1 MRRHRYGPPPVLDP
15 DFDDLTTGSVPDA
28 KAPQVQ
34 PAMRHTDAFF
44 SYVFQQR
51 GPIAMGKSNG
61 GPFKTERVPLSP
73 AEQASR
79 IRRLARQIQH
89 GVMKKDLI
97 SQGFKATEIE
107 MAEAMIGRK

>member
-1 MRRHRYGPPPVLDP
+1 
-15 DFDDLTTGSVPDA
+15 
-28 KAPQVQ
+28 
-34 PAMRHTDAFF
+34 
-44 SYVFQQR
+44 
-51 GPIAMGKSNG
+51 
-61 GPFKTERVPLSP
+61 VPLSP